1 MAKSSKPHK
10 FLDECW
16 KYFSN
21 LLNVSPVTGTREI
34 PQVEA
39 DLEVKTDDFER
50 AEIDKAIKGSN
61 NYKAP
66 RFDYNIKPRQSGTA
80 GMN

>member
-1 MAKSSKPHK
+1 M
-10 FLDECW
+10 
-16 KYFSN
+16 
-21 LLNVSPVTGTREI
+21 TGTREI

-39 DLEVKTDDFER
+39 DLEVKTDDFDR
-50 AEIDKAIKGSN
+50 AEIEKAIKGSN

-66 RFDYNIKPRQSGTA
+66 RFNYNIKQRQSSTA

>member
-1 MAKSSKPHK
+1 M
-10 FLDECW
+10 
-16 KYFSN
+16 
-21 LLNVSPVTGTREI
+21 TGTREI

-39 DLEVKTDDFER
+39 DLEIKTDDFDR

-66 RFDYNIKPRQSGTA
+66 RSDYNIKPRQSSTA

>member
-1 MAKSSKPHK
+1 M
-10 FLDECW
+10 
-16 KYFSN
+16 
-21 LLNVSPVTGTREI
+21 TGTREI

-39 DLEVKTDDFER
+39 DLEIKTDDFDR
-50 AEIDKAIKGSN
+50 AEIDKPIKGSN

-66 RFDYNIKPRQSGTA
+66 RSDYNIKPRQSSTA